1 MDESTRVVDVMNR
14 TFVGVSE
21 GDHLQGTVTLMD
33 EQDSGSAVVVRGSQ
47 PVGMVTERD
56 VVAAAAD
63 EVDFE
68 ETPVE
73 EVMSEPVVTIPAS
86 ASLGEALQLLT
97 QQQIRRLPVIEGEEV
112 VGVLSSRDVLTL
124 EAGTAP
130 QATNASPTQTSTTDV
145 GATRVG
151 QEEQDT
157 VAAEGG
163 AQSHPSTT
171 TGTTV
176 GSTQGICESC
186 GRFARDLASVD
197 GRVRCGDCR
206 EA

>member
-21 GDHLQGTVTLMD
+21 GDPLQGTVALMD
-33 EQDSGSAVVVRGSQ
+33 EQDSGSAVVLRGSQ

-56 VVAAAAD
+56 VVAAAA
-63 EVDFE
+63 EEADFE

-73 EVMSEPVVTIPAS
+73 DVMSDPVVTVPAA

-97 QQQIRRLPVIEGEEV
+97 DRGIRRLPVLDGEEV
-112 VGVLSSRDVLTL
+112 VGILSSKDVLAL
-124 EAGTAP
+124 EAGTVPQTTTSSAEAP
-130 QATNASPTQTSTTDV
+130 PGGENAVPEP
-145 GATRVG
+145 G
-151 QEEQDT
+151 EEP
-157 VAAEGG
+157 VAGEPG
-163 AQSHPSTT
+163 AQPAVATAT
-171 TGTTV
+171 ETTV

-206 EA
+206 GT

>member
-1 MDESTRVVDVMNR
+1 MNESTRVVDVMSR

-21 GDHLQGTVTLMD
+21 GDQLQGTVALMD

-56 VVAAAAD
+56 VVAAAAQ
-63 EVDFE
+63 ELDFA

-73 EVMSEPVVTIPAS
+73 AVMSEPVVTIPAA
-86 ASLGEALQLLT
+86 ASLDEALQLLT
-97 QQQIRRLPVIEGEEV
+97 DERIRRLPVLEGEEV
-112 VGVLSSRDVLTL
+112 VGILSSKDVLAL

-130 QATNASPTQTSTTDV
+130 QATNSATHQATATDV
-145 GATRVG
+145 GGSVG
-151 QEEQDT
+151 AEAGEEP
-157 VAAEGG
+157 VAAEPGG
-163 AQSHPSTT
+163 QPSTASPADS
-171 TGTTV
+171 TV

-197 GRVRCGDCR
+197 GRVQCGDCR
-206 EA
+206 GA